1 MRIELKEETAEETP
15 KKDENDIRNKHES
28 DLTKKEKREL
38 ERMKLGSMSLGG
50 KLQYIWAYYKPQIFG
65 LIGVI
70 AVFFIGKD
78 IYQNAQI
85 KTSLSVMVIDSTGSA
100 QEAAAKKLEEDLGIS
115 DDPYHRVSL
124 DESVRTGQSQKEL
137 DTYSQMSFTTKI
149 AAKGV
154 DILIAPE
161 EFFDTLNGDDYFA
174 DLTEMLPQ
182 EVYDSFGEDISKYSV
197 TLDSKELGELLEV
210 NYEPLKIGILSNSE
224 NSENAVKWITVL
236 SKKL

>member
-50 KLQYIWAYYKPQIFG
+50 KLQYIWAYYKPQLFG

-70 AVFFIGKD
+70 VVFFIGKD

>member
-85 KTSLSVMVIDSTGSA
+85 KTSLSVMVINSTGSA

-124 DESVRTGQSQKEL
+124 DESVRTGHSQKEL

>member
-224 NSENAVKWITVL
+224 NSENAIKWITVL

>member
-115 DDPYHRVSL
+115 DDPYHRISL

>member
-38 ERMKLGSMSLGG
+38 ERMKLGSMSFGG

-70 AVFFIGKD
+70 IVFFIAKD

-85 KTSLSVMVIDSTGSA
+85 KTALSVMVIDSTGSA
-100 QEAAAKKLEEDLGIS
+100 QETAVKKLEEDLGIA
-115 DDPYHRVSL
+115 DDPYQSVSL

-174 DLTEMLPQ
+174 DLTELLPQ
-182 EVYDSFGEDISKYSV
+182 EVYDSFGENISKYSV
-197 TLDSKELGELLEV
+197 ALDSKELEKLLEV
-210 NYEPLKIGILSNSE
+210 NYEPLKIGIISNSE
-224 NSENAVKWITVL
+224 NKENAVKWLTVL
-236 SKKL
+236 SEK

>member
-1 MRIELKEETAEETP
+1 MRIELKEETEETP

-70 AVFFIGKD
+70 AVFFIAKD

-100 QEAAAKKLEEDLGIS
+100 QEAAAEKLEEDLGIS
-115 DDPYHRVSL
+115 DDPYQRVSL

-161 EFFDTLNGDDYFA
+161 EFFDTLNGDDYFE

-182 EVYDSFGEDISKYSV
+182 EVYDSFGEDISQYSV
-197 TLDSKELGELLEV
+197 TLDSKELEELLEV
-210 NYEPLKIGILSNSE
+210 NYEPLKIGIISNSE
-224 NSENAVKWITVL
+224 NKENAVKWLTVL
-236 SKKL
+236 SEK

>member
-50 KLQYIWAYYKPQIFG
+50 KLQYSWAYYKPQIFG

-85 KTSLSVMVIDSTGSA
+85 KSSVSVMVIDSTGSA

-182 EVYDSFGEDISKYSV
+182 EVYDSFGENISKYSV